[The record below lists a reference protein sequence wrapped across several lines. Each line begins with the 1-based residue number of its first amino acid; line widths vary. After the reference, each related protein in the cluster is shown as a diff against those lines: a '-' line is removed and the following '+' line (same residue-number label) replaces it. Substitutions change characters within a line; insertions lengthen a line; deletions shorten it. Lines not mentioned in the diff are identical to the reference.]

1 MKKLFLLLIFVVFF
15 FSCET
20 RRSEIQKTFVVDYVN
35 PNVGGI
41 GHLLHSTRNLVHLPN
56 GMMRVARDPKGYQ
69 MEKISWFPISIM
81 SHRSITAGRIMA
93 TQGQPDFHSENWA
106 SYYDHDFETTTPYL
120 YEVVLQDYEIDL
132 KLTVNKHSACY
143 GLTFNK
149 KGPGNIYIQ
158 NRGNGNVEILTAE
171 QRVTGVDE
179 QDGVKLYYVVEFDTR
194 FSSGGVWQ
202 KEIGLA
208 ESNSLEGDQVGA
220 IIQFDASSGQ
230 TVQMKLGISYISTE
244 QAAKNLKDEIPVW
257 DFDALVEKNKE
268 IWEETLGKIKVEGGT
283 IDQKKA
289 FYTAMYRCHERMVNI
304 TEDGKYFSGNDHQVH
319 EDDLSF
325 YVDDWG
331 WDTFLA
337 QHPLQVIL
345 NPEEQAKKIQSYVR
359 MYKRTGWMPTFPLME
374 GERAKMTGNP
384 AAAIIADA
392 YFKGIRGFDI
402 EKAYEGVKKNALE
415 GTLLPWRN
423 GPLTELD
430 SFYHKHGYF
439 PGLKPGEKEWVK
451 DVHWFEGRQAV
462 AITLGFSYNE
472 WCIARLAKAL
482 DKPDD
487 YELFTKKAYDY
498 KNLFNP
504 AIGFMAPK
512 SMDGN
517 WIEPFDPRL
526 SGGQGGRAYFTEC
539 NGWTYLWHVQHDVE
553 GLVNLFGSRENF
565 IKKLDQLFIEELG
578 TSKYKF
584 WSQFPDATGLV
595 GQFVMGNE
603 PSFHIPYLYNYVG
616 QPWKTQRRIRSLLDL
631 WFTNS
636 PFGICGDEDGG
647 GLSSFYVFS
656 AMGFYPFTPGVPAY
670 TIGSP
675 VFDRVSVDVGNGKE
689 FVVEAVNNSK
699 KNKYIQSVTLNGKP
713 LDKPWFTHDEL
724 VGGGVLRMEMGP
736 EPNKTWGTDPGAAPY
751 SMSREME

>member
-1 MKKLFLLLIFVVFF
+1 MKRFFLYLSGLVFLI
-15 FSCET
+15 SCET
-20 RRSEIQKTFVVDYVN
+20 QQQEGQKTPVVDYVN
-35 PNVGGI
+35 PNIGGI
-41 GHLLHSTRNLVHLPN
+41 GHLLHATRNLVHLPN

-81 SHRSITAGRIMA
+81 SHRSITAGRLMA
-93 TQGQPDFHSENWA
+93 TTGGTNEDPASWA

-120 YEVVLQDYEIDL
+120 YGVVLQDYDIDVAF
-132 KLTVNKHSACY
+132 TVNEHSAFY
-143 GLTFNK
+143 GFVFNG

-158 NRGNGNVEILTAE
+158 NRGPGYAE
-171 QRVTGVDE
+171 VLSQEKKIKGVDE
-179 QDGVKLYYVVEFDTR
+179 QDGVKLYYVAEFDTP
-194 FSSGGVWQ
+194 FSSGSVWQ
-202 KEIGLA
+202 KDAGQPGTGRMHGE
-208 ESNSLEGDQVGA
+208 EVGA
-220 IIQFDASSGQ
+220 VVQFDVKAGQ
-230 TVQMKLGISYISTE
+230 KVRMRLGISYISPE
-244 QAAKNLKDEIPVW
+244 QAEKNLKKEIPDWNYDV
-257 DFDALVEKNKE
+257 LVEKNKA
-268 IWEETLGKIKVEGGT
+268 IWEKTLGKIQVEGGT
-283 IDQKKA
+283 PDQKNA
-289 FYTAMYRCHERMVNI
+289 FYTALYRCHERMVNI

-319 EDDLSF
+319 EDEVDF

-359 MYKRTGWMPTFPLME
+359 MYERTGWMPTFPLME

-392 YFKGIRGFDI
+392 YFKGVRDFDI

-430 SFYHKHGYF
+430 LFYHKHGYF

-472 WCIARLAKAL
+472 WCIAQLAKAL
-482 DKPDD
+482 DKPED

-504 AIGFMAPK
+504 VSGFMAPK

-517 WIEPFDPRL
+517 WIEPFDPKL

-539 NGWTYLWHVQHDVE
+539 NGWTYIWMVQHDVE
-553 GLVNLFGSRENF
+553 GLVNLFGSREKF
-565 IKKLDQLFIEELG
+565 IKKLDQLFIEDLG
-578 TSKYKF
+578 TSKYKY

-616 QPWKTQRRIRSLLDL
+616 QPWKTQSRIRSLMDL
-631 WFTNS
+631 WFTNT

-656 AMGFYPFTPGVPAY
+656 AMGFYPATPGIPAY
-670 TIGSP
+670 VIGSP
-675 VFDRVSVDVGNGKE
+675 VFDRISIDLGNGKE

-699 KNKYIQSVTLNGKP
+699 RNKYIQAVTLNGKP
-713 LDKPWFTHDEL
+713 LDKPWFTHEEL
-724 VGGGVLRMEMGP
+724 IGGGVLHMEMGP
-736 EPNKTWGTDPGAAPY
+736 NPNKTWGADPGAAPY
-751 SMSREME
+751 SMSREL